1 MPYSAPKLHRFKT
14 PWIKRPAQSHL
25 NLLAN
30 SGGESRLDGRSIDDW
45 DQASSGVSAFQERF
59 EDRIAVARGP

>member
-1 MPYSAPKLHRFKT
+1 MPYSAPKLQRLKS
-14 PWIKRPAQSHL
+14 PWVKGPAQSHS

-30 SGGESRLDGRSIDDW
+30 SGGEGRLDGRSIDDW
-45 DQASSGVSAFQERF
+45 DQASSGVSTFQERF